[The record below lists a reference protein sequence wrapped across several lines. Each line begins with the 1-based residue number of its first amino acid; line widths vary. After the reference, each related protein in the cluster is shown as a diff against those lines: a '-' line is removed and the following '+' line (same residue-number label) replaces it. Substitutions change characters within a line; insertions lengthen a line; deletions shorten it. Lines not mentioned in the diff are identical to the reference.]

1 MKVNDIVKFRLQ
13 FGSWIG
19 KTGIILE
26 TGNYGTGE
34 YARGVYGKPLDLIVM
49 WEDGK
54 VVPCASGDLV
64 VVTKEEE

>member
-1 MKVNDIVKFRLQ
+1 MKVNDIVKFRIQ
-13 FGSWIG
+13 FGRWIG

-26 TGNYGTGE
+26 TGKYCTGE
-34 YARGVYGKPLDLIVM
+34 YASGVYGKPLDLIVM